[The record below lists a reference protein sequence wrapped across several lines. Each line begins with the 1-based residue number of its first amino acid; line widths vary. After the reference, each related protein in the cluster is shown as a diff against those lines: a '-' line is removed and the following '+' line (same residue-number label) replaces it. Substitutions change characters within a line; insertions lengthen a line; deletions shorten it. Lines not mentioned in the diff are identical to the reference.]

1 MKRALTLLFLTLF
14 VCAAVP
20 ALAAIDARLTRQ
32 PAVSTTQIA
41 FVYAGDVWVA
51 PKAGGVAQRL
61 STPPGEESFP
71 RFSPDGSLIAFTG
84 NYDGNEDIYMVPA
97 GGGLPKR
104 LTHHPMPDRMLYWYP
119 DGKAILYASPMA
131 SGSQRFNQLYK
142 LSVEGGLPEK
152 LSVPYGEFGEVSS
165 DGKTLAF
172 VLNSQDFRTWKRYRG
187 GWVSRIWLFDLTT
200 HASKRVGDDGA
211 SYSQPMWHGST
222 LYLLSDRDANKRNN
236 VWALDT
242 RSGKMRQVTSFEEY
256 DVKFPSI
263 GPSDIVFENGGRLYL
278 LDFATEKAHEV
289 KIEVVTDRATLKPQL
304 EKVVDLIASADIS
317 PSGKRAVFEARGDI
331 FSVPAEH
338 GPIYDITRTSGFAE
352 RTPAWSPDGKLIA
365 YWSDR
370 TGEYELTVRNADG
383 SGEER
388 TVTKLGPG
396 FRYRI
401 FWSPDSTK
409 LVFADQ
415 AMNINLCDV
424 ATGAVTRMDK
434 GLYMFEGALEAF
446 TASWSAD
453 SRWVAYG
460 RGIETRNE
468 AIFLYDTQ
476 EKKLTRV
483 TSGFYDDGS
492 PVFDPEGKYFYY
504 VSSRTFQPVYGD
516 VDNTWIYSNM
526 GNIVAVTLRVDVPSP
541 LAPRNDVEEGKKDEA
556 KKDEKKDEGKTED
569 AKKPEGG
576 KDEAAKTDKGEKK
589 AEKPAKPEPVKID
602 LAGFEERAVVLPPK
616 AGRYADLQGLAGKL
630 FFRRPARTGSDEE
643 KSPIVFYDL
652 KEREEKTVLADADA
666 YKIAAGG
673 EKILVAK
680 KKDFAIIDPKPDQK
694 MEKKLATSELEIT
707 VDPVAEWHQIF
718 NDSWRFERDFFYD
731 PNLHGVNWNEMRT
744 RYGALLDECV
754 TRYDVNFVLGE
765 MIAELNSSHTYRGG
779 GDLEKAEKRGVGL
792 LGVDFSLE
800 NGAYRIKKIYDGAPW
815 DAEVRSPLL
824 EPGLKVKEGDYLL
837 AVDGARVD
845 TSQDPWAAFDGLA
858 GKDVMLTVNDK
869 PTTEGSRKVL
879 VKTLDSE
886 VRLRNLA
893 WINGNRLKVEKAT
906 GGRIAYIY
914 VPDTARDGQNELYRQ
929 FMGQLRKEGAIID
942 ERFNSGGQI
951 PDRFIELLNRPIT
964 NYWAVRD
971 GMDWQWPP
979 ASIPGPRVMLING
992 WSGSGGDCFPLYFRM
1007 AGLGPLIGRRTWGGL
1022 IGISGVPDLI
1032 DGGNVT
1038 VPTFGIYSTDGK
1050 WIVEGHGVDPDI
1062 DVVDDPAKMWDGG
1075 DPQLDRAI
1083 DEVMRLY
1090 KEKPPVVPKR
1100 PAYENRAGK

>member
-1 MKRALTLLFLTLF
+1 MRRVPTLLLVMLF

-20 ALAAIDARLTRQ
+20 ALAVIDARLARQ
-32 PAVSTTQIA
+32 PAVSATQIA
-41 FVYAGDVWVA
+41 FVYAGDVWIA
-51 PKAGGVAQRL
+51 PKAGGVAERL

-84 NYDGNEDIYMVPA
+84 SYDGNEDIYVMPA
-97 GGGLPKR
+97 GGGVPKR
-104 LTHHPMPDRMLYWYP
+104 VTHHPSTDRMLNWYP
-119 DGKAILYASPMA
+119 DAKAILYASPMA

-142 LSVEGGLPEK
+142 LSVEGGLPER
-152 LSVPYGEFGEVSS
+152 LPVPYGEFAEISP

-172 VLNSQDFRTWKRYRG
+172 VPSSQDFRTWKRYRG

-211 SYSQPMWHGST
+211 SYSQPMWHGAT
-222 LYLLSDRDANKRNN
+222 LYFLSDRDANKRNN
-236 VWALDT
+236 IWALDT
-242 RSGKMRQVTSFEEY
+242 KTDKMHQVTAFSEY
-256 DVKFPSI
+256 DVHFPSI

-278 LDFATEKAHEV
+278 LDLAKEKAHEV
-289 KIEVVTDRATLKPQL
+289 KVEVVTDRSTIKPQL
-304 EKVVDLIASADIS
+304 EKVAELVAWADIS
-317 PSGKRAVFEARGDI
+317 PSGKRAVFEARGDV
-331 FSVPAEH
+331 FSIPAEH
-338 GPIYDITRTSGFAE
+338 GPIYDLTRTAGFAE
-352 RTPAWSPDGKLIA
+352 RSPAWSPDGKQVA

-370 TGEYELTVRNADG
+370 TGEYELVVRNADG
-383 SGEER
+383 SGGER

-396 FRYRI
+396 FRYHI

-424 ATGAVTRMDK
+424 ATGAVTRIDK
-434 GLYMFEGALEAF
+434 GLFMFESDLRGF
-446 TASWSAD
+446 TPSWSAD
-453 SRWVAYG
+453 SRWVAFA
-460 RGIETRNE
+460 RNVE
-468 AIFLYDTQ
+468 RANGAIFLYDTQ
-476 EKKLTRV
+476 EKKLTQA
-483 TSGFYDDGS
+483 TSGFYDDGA
-492 PVFDPEGKYFYY
+492 PVFDPEGTYLYY
-504 VSSRTFQPVYGD
+504 VSGRTFQPSYGD
-516 VDNTWIYSNM
+516 ADNTWIYANT
-526 GNIVAVTLRVDVPSP
+526 NNLVAVPLRVDVPSP
-541 LAPRNDVEEGKKDEA
+541 LAARNDVEEGKKDE
-556 KKDEKKDEGKTED
+556 KKDEGKKEE

-576 KDEAAKTDKGEKK
+576 DKEEAAKPEKDEKGEKK
-589 AEKPAKPEPVKID
+589 ADKAAKPEPVKID
-602 LAGFEERAVVLPPK
+602 LANFEERVVILPPK
-616 AGRYADLQGLAGKL
+616 AGRYADLQALPGKL
-630 FFRRPARTGSDEE
+630 FFRRLARTASGEE
-643 KSPIVFYDL
+643 KTPIVFYDL

-680 KKDFAIIDPKPDQK
+680 KKDFAIIDPKPEQK
-694 MEKKLATSELEIT
+694 MEKKLATSELEMT
-707 VDPVAEWHQIF
+707 VNPVEEWHQIF
-718 NDSWRFERDFFYD
+718 NDAWRFERDYFYD
-731 PNLHGVNWNEMRT
+731 PNLHGVDWNEMRT
-744 RYGALLDECV
+744 RYAALLDQCV

-765 MIAELNSSHTYRGG
+765 LIAELNSSHTYRGG

-800 NGAYRIKKIYDGAPW
+800 NGAYRFKKIYDGAPW

-837 AVDGARVD
+837 AVDGAKVD
-845 TSQDPWAAFDGLA
+845 TTQDPWAAFDGLA
-858 GKDVMLTVNDK
+858 EKDVMLTVNDK
-869 PTTEGSRKVL
+869 PTMEGSRSVL
-879 VKTLDSE
+879 VKTLESE
-886 VRLRNLA
+886 ARLRNLA
-893 WINGNRLKVEKAT
+893 WINANRLKVEKAT
-906 GGRIAYIY
+906 GGKIAYIY
-914 VPDTARDGQNELYRQ
+914 VPNTGRDGQTELYRQ
-929 FMGQLRKEGAIID
+929 FNGQLRKDGVIVD
-942 ERFNSGGQI
+942 ERFNAGGQI
-951 PDRFIELLNRPIT
+951 PDRFVELLNRPIT

-979 ASIPGPRVMLING
+979 TSIPGPRVMLING

-1038 VPTFGIYSTDGK
+1038 VPTFGIYSLDSK
-1050 WIVEGHGVDPDI
+1050 WIVEGHGVEPDI
-1062 DVVDDPAKMWDGG
+1062 DVMDDPAKMWDGG

-1090 KEKPPVVPKR
+1090 NAKPPVVPKR